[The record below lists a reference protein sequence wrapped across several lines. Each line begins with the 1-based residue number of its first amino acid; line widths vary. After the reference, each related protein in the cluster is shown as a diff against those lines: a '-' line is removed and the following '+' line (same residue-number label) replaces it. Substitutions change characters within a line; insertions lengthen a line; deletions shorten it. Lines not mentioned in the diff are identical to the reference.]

1 MAHAIRFHETGG
13 PEVLRREETQVGA
26 PGPGEVRVRH
36 AAVGLNFADIY
47 FRTGLYPAKL
57 PSGIGVEAAGIVT
70 AVGGSVAALA
80 AGERVT
86 YTGSPR
92 RASINQ
98 TMMPPERR

>member
-47 FRTGLYPAKL
+47 FRTGL
-57 PSGIGVEAAGIVT
+57 
-70 AVGGSVAALA
+70 
-80 AGERVT
+80 
-86 YTGSPR
+86 
-92 RASINQ
+92 
-98 TMMPPERR
+98 